1 MASNFQNKIIKQ
13 FKDEGWIVVKT
24 IRLSE
29 SGYPDLFMFKDG
41 ITIFREIKSG
51 SDTIKPLQK
60 HRINQL
66 IAQGFDAKCIHEQ
79 KGVIYPI

>member
-13 FKDEGWIVVKT
+13 YKDEGWIVVKT

-29 SGYPDLFMFKDG
+29 SGDPDLFMFKDG
-41 ITIFREIKSG
+41 ITIFRESKSG

-60 HRINQL
+60 HRIDQL
-66 IAQGFDAKCIHEQ
+66 IAQGFDAKCIHET

>member
-13 FKDEGWIVVKT
+13 YKDEGWIVVKT

-41 ITIFREIKSG
+41 ITILREIKSG

-66 IAQGFDAKCIHEQ
+66 IAQGFDAKCIHET